1 VELTK
6 SFKNIKKDVS
16 ELIIL
21 FGEDESCQPSDFFEM
36 FYTFAREFSTCNEN
50 IM

>member
-21 FGEDESCQPSDFFEM
+21 FGED
-36 FYTFAREFSTCNEN
+36 N
-50 IM
+50 ITTIDRK